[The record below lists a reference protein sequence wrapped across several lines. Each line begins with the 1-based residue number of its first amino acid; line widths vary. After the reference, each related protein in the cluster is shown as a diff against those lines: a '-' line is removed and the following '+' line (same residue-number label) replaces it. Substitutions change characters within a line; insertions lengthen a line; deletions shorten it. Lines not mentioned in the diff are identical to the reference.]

1 MTKLACQFL
10 GEVKQ
15 ALFDTGNDSA
25 ARALVETIRLLSAL
39 ADQNTPANC
48 P

>member
-15 ALFDTGNDSA
+15 ALFGTGNDSA
-25 ARALVETIRLLSAL
+25 VGALVETIHLL
-39 ADQNTPANC
+39 PA
-48 P
+48 